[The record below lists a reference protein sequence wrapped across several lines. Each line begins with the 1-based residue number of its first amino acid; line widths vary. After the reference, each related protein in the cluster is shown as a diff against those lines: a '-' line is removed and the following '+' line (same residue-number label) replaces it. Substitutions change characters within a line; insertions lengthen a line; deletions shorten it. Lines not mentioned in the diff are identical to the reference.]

1 MINSHDTK
9 LNRENVPIVSCIVLA
24 AGSSSRYGENKLL
37 EKLNGKTLFEHTMD
51 KLPFDELFEV
61 VVVTAYEEVKKLSLK
76 YPVKPVMIDSISK
89 SYSIKQGLKHIS
101 DADGCLFIV
110 CDQPL
115 LKKATIKSLIEAFK
129 SNPKAVWDIS
139 GGNPKVIP
147 NSILKAIDSRDG
159 DAGFRDIINSE
170 KIEVNSIE
178 PSDLYELMDVD
189 NKENLEEIRNV
200 TLL

>member
-1 MINSHDTK
+1 MLNNHDAK
-9 LNRENVPIVSCIVLA
+9 LNRENAPIISCIVLA

-61 VVVTAYEEVKKLSLK
+61 VVVTAYEEVEELSLK
-76 YPVKPVMIDSISK
+76 YPVKLVMIDSISK

-101 DADGCLFIV
+101 DTDGCLFIV

-115 LKKATIKSLIEAFK
+115 LKKATINSLIEAFK
-129 SNPKAVWDIS
+129 SKSKAVWDIS

-147 NSILKAIDSRDG
+147 SSILKAIDSRDG
-159 DAGFRDIINSE
+159 DVGFRDIIDSE
-170 KIEVNSIE
+170 NIEINSIE
-178 PSDLYELMDVD
+178 PSDLNELVDVD
-189 NKENLEEIRNV
+189 NKENLEKIRNV